1 MSLLLHWIDKKL
13 RRVVTAISRP
23 KSRKNFFIIGGTNY
37 EKAYYQYIADCV
49 YACIF
54 IVSILSAPKPDLFF
68 TGRAF
73 FYLLKC
79 FIDLAADN
87 LYMPYRL

>member
-1 MSLLLHWIDKKL
+1 MKK
-13 RRVVTAISRP
+13 R
-23 KSRKNFFIIGGTNY
+23 IIG
-37 EKAYYQYIADCV
+37 
-49 YACIF
+49 
-54 IVSILSAPKPDLFF
+54 ILSAPKPDLFF